1 VIRSR
6 LGLADPESDADSDA
20 QLLHRVIEILSAGR
34 DLDGIAQ
41 GVADLIT
48 ETTSTD
54 VCFVHLLDPAGD
66 RLRLRGATAPFD
78 QLARRIELPVGEGVS
93 GWVAAHGAPVVI
105 TDNKRADPRYRYIPE
120 LRGEEFISM
129 ASVPMIT
136 RPGDLVG
143 VLNVHT
149 RERREFTE
157 ADVELLG
164 SVAGLMAGAIENA
177 SLHSRLAEREE
188 ARERFAERIVLL
200 QETERRRLAGEIH
213 DGISQRIV
221 SLSFHLSAAAD
232 AVVSDPAGAAEQIAR
247 AQELAA
253 GALEET
259 RHAIAGLRPPVLD
272 DLGLAA
278 SLESLARSVPLPNV
292 RVDTVTT
299 SLPEHAE
306 TAVYRI
312 AQEALQNVM
321 KHAGAAH
328 VQLRLSVAAGAVLL
342 EISDDGVGFDP
353 ATTTRRAGPVGH
365 GLPGMRQR
373 AELLGGQ
380 LTTDSTPGRGTVV
393 RLRVPLTQER

>member
-1 VIRSR
+1 MIRSR
-6 LGLADPESDADSDA
+6 LSLADANSEA
-20 QLLHRVIEILSAGR
+20 QLLYRVIEVLSAGL
-34 DLDGIAQ
+34 DLDEIAQ
-41 GVADLIT
+41 RVADLIT
-48 ETTSTD
+48 ETTATD

-66 RLRLRGATAPFD
+66 RLRLRGATPPFG
-78 QLARRIELPVGEGVS
+78 QFARRIELPLGEGVS
-93 GWVAAHGAPVVI
+93 GWVAAHCQPAVI
-105 TDNKRADPRYRYIPE
+105 IDNKRADPRYRYIPE

-129 ASVPMIT
+129 VSVPIMT
-136 RPGDLVG
+136 RPGHLVG

-149 RERREFTE
+149 RDRREFTK

-188 ARERFAERIVLL
+188 AMERFAERIVLL

-232 AVVSDPAGAAEQIAR
+232 AVATNPANTAEQIAR
-247 AQELAA
+247 AQQLAA
-253 GALEET
+253 GALDET
-259 RHAIAGLRPPVLD
+259 RRAIAGLRPPVLD

-278 SLESLARSVPLPNV
+278 SLESLVRSIPLPNV
-292 RVDTVTT
+292 QVDTVTT

-321 KHAGAAH
+321 KHASAAH
-328 VQLRLSVAAGAVLL
+328 VQLRLSVTADAVLL

-353 ATTTRRAGPVGH
+353 ATTAKRAGPVGY
-365 GLPGMRQR
+365 GLPGMQQR

-380 LTTDSTPGRGTVV
+380 LTADSTPGRGTVV
-393 RLRVPLTQER
+393 RLRVPMAHECQTSA